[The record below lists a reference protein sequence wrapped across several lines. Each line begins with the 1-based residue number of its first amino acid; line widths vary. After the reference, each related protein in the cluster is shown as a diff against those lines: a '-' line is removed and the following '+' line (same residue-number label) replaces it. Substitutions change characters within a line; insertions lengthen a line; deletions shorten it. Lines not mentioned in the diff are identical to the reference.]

1 MLNLFKICPPRSV
14 CLVSVL
20 TNIKVAALN
29 TFFIQML
36 GKEIQ
41 FCKSF
46 FFSLSATRILK
57 MIAYKK

>member
-1 MLNLFKICPPRSV
+1 MLNPFKICPTRSV

-46 FFSLSATRILK
+46 FFFPVCYKDIKNDSL
-57 MIAYKK
+57 